1 MKIITKG
8 RFKEKKDNMKLTFD
22 FDYPCGTSP
31 RRCSRGRFT
40 EKIRKKSP
48 LGKRKKKRK
57 EMSFQSNQ
65 PKTMC
70 FRSCDFISIFF
81 CTFLKKCAGVFL
93 KRRKKERRVKKVFVI
108 NFFPPIVFFL

>member
-1 MKIITKG
+1 
-8 RFKEKKDNMKLTFD
+8 MKLTFD

-81 CTFLKKCAGVFL
+81 ALFSKNAQEYFSREERKKEELKKCL
-93 KRRKKERRVKKVFVI
+93 
-108 NFFPPIVFFL
+108 L